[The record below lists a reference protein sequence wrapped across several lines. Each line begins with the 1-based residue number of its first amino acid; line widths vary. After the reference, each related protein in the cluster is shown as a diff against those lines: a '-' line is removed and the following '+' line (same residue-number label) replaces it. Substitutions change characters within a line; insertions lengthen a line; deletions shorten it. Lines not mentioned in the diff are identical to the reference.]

1 VAEKINPLICERRLK
16 KMKALRNLMLVAVVV
31 GTMTVMGARSFAGP
45 LLPPLSAVVPV
56 AGETDIL
63 GYNNTLV
70 GRVDWF
76 VLPPGDY
83 TGTVFATLV
92 EDIFGPFDPG
102 DPIVSPL
109 YIYAYQIEPAI
120 KDIENWTVNVRGPYL
135 GSGTSSLDLDDV
147 GHNAATFPNLAG
159 EHELDGATLQYM
171 SYGPVEKPDNVTY
184 DFDGE
189 LDVGEESE
197 VLWLISEMPPTYG
210 IGALSNGL
218 PAPGTGLVPVPSP
231 EPATLVLLLMGVVG
245 ANIVRRRRK

>member
-1 VAEKINPLICERRLK
+1 
-16 KMKALRNLMLVAVVV
+16 MKALRNLMLVAVVV

-83 TGTVFATLV
+83 TDTVFASLV
-92 EDIFGPFDPG
+92 ENIFGAF
-102 DPIVSPL
+102 VSPL

-120 KDIENWTVNVRGPYL
+120 NDIENWTVNVRGPYL
-135 GSGTSSLDLDDV
+135 GSGTSLLDLDVV
-147 GHNAATFPNLAG
+147 GHDAATFPNLDG
-159 EHELDGATLQYM
+159 EHELVDAELQSM
-171 SYGPVEKPDNVTY
+171 SFGPVEKPDNVTY
-184 DFDGE
+184 DFDGQ

-218 PAPGTGLVPVPSP
+218 PAPGIGLVPVPSP